1 MDNRN
6 HKTPQHSQRNKAL
19 LGVGKTR
26 VYKRERG
33 TEEHFCGVSEVE
45 SVGLQI
51 ARALRVIPS
60 KSYRHNVYTQ
70 CGDVKS
76 AVEEP

>member
-19 LGVGKTR
+19 LGVGKKR
-26 VYKRERG
+26 VYKRELG
-33 TEEHFCGVSEVE
+33 TGKHFCGVSEVE
-45 SVGLQI
+45 SVSLQI

-60 KSYRHNVYTQ
+60 EPTGRNVYTK

-76 AVEEP
+76 AVEEA